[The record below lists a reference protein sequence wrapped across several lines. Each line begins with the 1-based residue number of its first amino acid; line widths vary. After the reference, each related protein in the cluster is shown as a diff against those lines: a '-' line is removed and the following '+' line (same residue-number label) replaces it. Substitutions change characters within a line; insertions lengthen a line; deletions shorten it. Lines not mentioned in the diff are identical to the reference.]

1 MLFNFGP
8 RSSILLVFF
17 FHGVVFAYLLFKKSL
32 QYRQPASRWLGGFAL
47 LCCLYICPWM
57 LGHAGWYAHLP
68 YRNILF
74 YIPTQQVFLLGP
86 FIYFYTQ
93 SLLNNSF
100 QFRKKH
106 LLHFVPGLLYLVYS
120 LVVFL
125 TDLVF
130 LKEYYFYENQRDK
143 DLATWY
149 QVAGLCAMSFYFVA
163 SIRVYNDYKQR
174 TYQELSFADQVQ
186 FSWVRRY
193 LWAFVLMLL
202 FRLIFLLL
210 YPSWGS
216 FPKKWWYYL
225 FFALLFYYITLSG
238 YANTIR
244 SNIYFKPD
252 EPPVPAPSQEI
263 TSPDTN
269 KEHLEIAQVAPK
281 PTTDNIDYQDWK
293 QKVIK
298 LMEEEQLYR
307 NQLLKITDIAEAL
320 GTNARLI
327 SRLINQE
334 FEMNFNDFV
343 NHYRVQAVKAQ
354 IDQQAHENY
363 TLLGIALEC
372 GFNSKTTFNRAFKK
386 FLEMSPRAYLNDQKK

>member
-8 RSSILLVFF
+8 RSSILLIFF

-32 QYRQPASRWLGGFAL
+32 QYKQTSSRWLGGFSL

-57 LGHAGWYAHLP
+57 LGHAGWYANQP

-74 YIPTQQVFLLGP
+74 YVPTQQVFLLGP

-100 QFRKKH
+100 RFRKKDW
-106 LLHFVPGLLYLVYS
+106 LHFVPGFLYLIYN
-120 LVVFL
+120 LIVFV
-125 TDLVF
+125 TDIVI

-149 QVAGLCAMSFYFVA
+149 QIAGLGSMSIYFFV
-163 SIRVYNDYKQR
+163 SIRIYNHYKKR

-186 FSWVRRY
+186 FSWVKRY

-202 FRLIFLLL
+202 FRVTFLLI
-210 YPSWGS
+210 YPNWGS

-244 SNIYFKPD
+244 SNIHF
-252 EPPVPAPSQEI
+252 EPNEPAE
-263 TSPDTN
+263 SPQAEASDN
-269 KEHLEIAQVAPK
+269 KEQAPEEVVAEKPK
-281 PTTDNIDYQDWK
+281 PVLENIHYQEWK
-293 QKVIK
+293 QKVLT
-298 LMEEEQLYR
+298 LMEEEQLYK
-307 NQLLKITDIAEAL
+307 NPLLKITDIAEVL
-320 GTNARLI
+320 QTNPRVI
-327 SRLINQE
+327 SRMINQE

-343 NHYRVQAVKAQ
+343 NQYRVQAVKEQ
-354 IDQQAHENY
+354 IDRQAHENY
-363 TLLGIALEC
+363 TLLGIAMEC

-386 FLEMSPRAYLNDQKK
+386 ALDMSPRAYLNQ

>member
-8 RSSILLVFF
+8 RSSILLIFF

-32 QYRQPASRWLGGFAL
+32 QYKQFSSKWLGGFAL

-57 LGHAGWYAHLP
+57 LGHAGWYANQP

-100 QFRKKH
+100 RFRKKDW
-106 LLHFVPGLLYLVYS
+106 LHFIPGFLYLIYS

-125 TDLVF
+125 TDMVV
-130 LKEYYFYENQRDK
+130 LKEYYFYENGRDK
-143 DLATWY
+143 DLAAWY
-149 QVAGLCAMSFYFVA
+149 QLAGLGSMSIYFLA
-163 SIRVYNDYKQR
+163 SLRVYNHYKKL
-174 TYQELSFADQVQ
+174 TYLELSFADQVQ
-186 FSWVRRY
+186 FTWVKRY

-202 FRLIFLLL
+202 FRVTFLLI
-210 YPSWGS
+210 YPNWGS

-225 FFALLFYYITLSG
+225 FFALLFYYITISG

-244 SNIYFKPD
+244 SNIYFDSD
-252 EPPVPAPSQEI
+252 EPEDPLQGESENEDSETSEKIVESIPETPKI
-263 TSPDTN
+263 TS
-269 KEHLEIAQVAPK
+269 E
-281 PTTDNIDYQDWK
+281 NIDYQYWK
-293 QKVIK
+293 QKVLT
-298 LMEEEQLYR
+298 LMEADELYK
-307 NQLLKITDIAEAL
+307 NQLLKITDVAEAL
-320 GTNARLI
+320 ETNARVI
-327 SRLINQE
+327 SRMINQE

-343 NHYRVQAVKAQ
+343 NHYRVQAVKEQ
-354 IDQQAHENY
+354 IDQKAYESY
-363 TLLGIALEC
+363 TLLGIAMEC

-386 FLEMSPRAYLNDQKK
+386 FLDMSPRAYLNQQ